1 MKNIN
6 LIFIL
11 CININLIKTIL
22 DTNPKIA
29 VFPFKTYHF
38 PNRANTEQFSSKDF
52 MDIIHNSLI
61 YLDLEISKDIKK
73 DKLTQEIETMLLNNK
88 QFLTLF
94 VVIDNDDFYISD
106 NYFMDEQKKKNCHYS
121 TFLSSSYEVIN
132 DPKIHN
138 MKNCVIASDYI
149 KIFNNKNIISDN
161 EQLIKIHFRHSYDN
175 NKDISFACG
184 CAGLLS
190 SIDNSEINKKSNFI
204 NQIRDILGTTDY
216 SFSIQYNSKDNL
228 DDMEDGILIIGEEA
242 LERVNNQNLIPI
254 YAKPKGYNTKLQWEF
269 DINRITVGNKSIENI
284 DEYFDTIIKA
294 NIDGIQIPYFFYQE
308 LNSIFFNKYYS
319 EKICQN
325 ELTNNLYVIISCNS
339 DLFTQQDIDSF
350 PEINFFKYNV
360 GFNFTFTG
368 KDLFSKKGD
377 KYFFKMAIYFQ
388 NHFKCFYFGRL
399 FLKKYKVIFNP
410 EFKSMYFFENNK
422 NINVMKNEVKNNNNS
437 TLISFGFI
445 FIGILFLI
453 IGIFLG
459 RRYCIKRRKLYA
471 NELEDDNYAYESKE
485 KNIKENKLIDV

>member
-11 CININLIKTIL
+11 CFNINLIKTIL

-29 VFPFKTYHF
+29 VLPFKTYRF

-61 YLDLEISKDIKK
+61 YLNIEISKDIKQ
-73 DKLTQEIETMLLNNK
+73 DKLTQEIESMLYNNK

-94 VVIDNDDFYISD
+94 LVIDNDDFYISD
-106 NYFMDEQKKKNCHYS
+106 NYFVDEQKKKNCHYS

-132 DPKIHN
+132 DPKMNN
-138 MKNCVIASDYI
+138 MKNSVMASDYI
-149 KIFNNKNIISDN
+149 KIFNDKNILNNN
-161 EQLIKIHFRHSYDN
+161 EKLIKIIFRHSYDK
-175 NKDISFACG
+175 NKNISFACG
-184 CAGLLS
+184 CVGLLS
-190 SIDNSEINKKSNFI
+190 PIDNSEIIKKSNFI

-216 SFSIQYNSKDNL
+216 SFSIQYNQKDNL
-228 DDMEDGILIIGEEA
+228 DDMDDGILIIGEES
-242 LERVNNQNLIPI
+242 LERVNNPNLIPI

-269 DINRITVGNKSIENI
+269 DINKITVGNKSIENI

-294 NIDGIQIPYFFYQE
+294 SLDGIQIPYFFYQE

-319 EKICQN
+319 NNICQN
-325 ELTNNLYVIISCNS
+325 EITNNLYVIISCNS
-339 DLFTQQDIDSF
+339 DLFTQKDIESF
-350 PEINFFKYNV
+350 PEINFFKYNI

-368 KDLFSKKGD
+368 KDLFTKKGD
-377 KYFFKMAIYFQ
+377 KYFFKMVIYYQ
-388 NHFKCFYFGRL
+388 NHFKSFYFGRL

-422 NINVMKNEVKNNNNS
+422 NINVMKNEVKKSS
-437 TLISFGFI
+437 TMISLGFI

-485 KNIKENKLIDV
+485 KNKTENKLIDV

>member
-1 MKNIN
+1 MKNII
-6 LIFIL
+6 LFFIF
-11 CININLIKTIL
+11 CININLIKSIL

-29 VFPFKTYHF
+29 VLPFKTFHF
-38 PNRANTEQFSSKDF
+38 PNRANTEQFSSRDF

-61 YLDLEISKDIKK
+61 YLDIEISKDIKR
-73 DKLTQEIETMLLNNK
+73 DKLTQEIGSMLLNNK

-106 NYFMDEQKKKNCHYS
+106 NYFLNEQKKKICHYS
-121 TFLSSSYEVIN
+121 PFLSSSYEVIK
-132 DPKIHN
+132 DPNI
-138 MKNCVIASDYI
+138 KNLKNSVMSSDYI
-149 KIFNNKNIISDN
+149 KIFNNKNIKSDN
-161 EQLIKIHFRHSYDN
+161 EQLIKINFRHSYDN
-175 NKDISFACG
+175 IKNISFACG
-184 CAGLLS
+184 CVGLLS

-204 NQIRDILGTTDY
+204 NQIKDILGTTDY
-216 SFSIQYNSKDNL
+216 SFSIQYNPKDNF
-228 DDMEDGILIIGEEA
+228 DDMDEGILIIGEES

-269 DINRITVGNKSIENI
+269 DINKITVGNKSIENI

-294 NIDGIQIPYFFYQE
+294 SIDGIQIPYFFYME

-319 EKICQN
+319 QNICQK
-325 ELTNNLYVIISCNS
+325 ELTNNLYVVISCNS
-339 DLFTQQDIDSF
+339 DLFTQQDIESF

-368 KDLFSKKGD
+368 KDLFTKKGD
-377 KYFFKMAIYFQ
+377 KYFFKMIIYFQ

-399 FLKKYKVIFNP
+399 FLKKYKVIFNS

-422 NINVMKNEVKNNNNS
+422 NITLMKNEVKKNS
-437 TLISFGFI
+437 TMISIGFI
-445 FIGILFLI
+445 FVGVLFLI

-471 NELEDDNYAYESKE
+471 NELEDDNYAYETKEKE
-485 KNIKENKLIDV
+485 KNKKENKLIDV